1 MIADWEHGAALLA
14 VAGVAGVALL
24 MLFSGARR
32 ALRSAGERDA
42 RLIAWAL
49 LRLGLSA
56 GLWWVWRYPPAAVA
70 FWVGVARPLLPPY
83 GAMIVMALAL
93 WLAVTGAT
101 RLLLSVPAAGNALR
115 VVTRHRQRN
124 NTAMIPAGG
133 RRSRRPWAVGAA
145 LALLAFGAFCFLW

>member
-1 MIADWEHGAALLA
+1 MIADWEHGAAVLA

-24 MLFSGARR
+24 MLFSGSRR
-32 ALRSAGERDA
+32 ALRAAGERDA

-49 LRLGLSA
+49 LRLGLGA
-56 GLWWVWRYPPAAVA
+56 GLWWVWRYPPAALA

-101 RLLLSVPAAGNALR
+101 RLLLSAW
-115 VVTRHRQRN
+115 
-124 NTAMIPAGG
+124 GG
-133 RRSRRPWAVGAA
+133 RRAETLIRRILDRRNAPLVPARRRR
-145 LALLAFGAFCFLW
+145 F